1 RAPRSFRQG
10 AALDAALVA
19 QPRSPAD
26 QPDEQHQLAERDHEE
41 EFQRRHPAAV
51 AVAGVVVLGLL
62 GDVAYAIYAAPQR
75 NKPASKARRL
85 RRAGDG
91 PRGGASGGASGPAA
105 GGRFGAPGSGGGW
118 AGAGARR
125 GPRRPPTSPAGWAPS
140 RGGVPAAGRR
150 SSRPASAS
158 AAPTRGSTS

>member
-1 RAPRSFRQG
+1 MTGERTGLARRAPRSFRQG

-75 NKPASKARRL
+75 NKPVSKARRL

-91 PRGGASGGASGPAA
+91 PAS
-105 GGRFGAPGSGGGW
+105 
-118 AGAGARR
+118 
-125 GPRRPPTSPAGWAPS
+125 
-140 RGGVPAAGRR
+140 
-150 SSRPASAS
+150 S
-158 AAPTRGSTS
+158 AAR